1 MVVGHEPELH
11 LIVIYIGY
19 WGIVDSLQWDIEST
33 LELEYEGV
41 GIPMSPN
48 SPCFDLICHV
58 VMVYEGLFDSRFTL
72 IHKGI
77 LVMEQFCI
85 GDSEQSL

>member
-1 MVVGHEPELH
+1 
-11 LIVIYIGY
+11 
-19 WGIVDSLQWDIEST
+19 
-33 LELEYEGV
+33 
-41 GIPMSPN
+41 MSPN
-48 SPCFDLICHV
+48 SPYFDLICHV